1 MLIFLTTEI
10 FKEEIDLLQEEVNN
24 LKAQNYD
31 PVELDMSKKVSLL
44 LIGFV
49 LILAAVADIKLI
61 YLFVWKTNYVAGAII
76 FGAFAVAKYLH
87 IKNKNKKK

>member
-31 PVELDMSKKVSLL
+31 PVELDISKKVSLL

-49 LILAAVADIKLI
+49 LILAAVADMKLI
-61 YLFVWKTNYVAGAII
+61 YLFFWQTNYVAGAII

>member
-10 FKEEIDLLQEEVNN
+10 FKEEIDLLEEEVNN

-31 PVELDMSKKVSLL
+31 PVELDISKKVSLL

-49 LILAAVADIKLI
+49 LILATVADMKLI
-61 YLFVWKTNYVAGAII
+61 YLFFWKSNYVAGAIT
-76 FGAFAVAKYLH
+76 FAAFAIAQYLN
-87 IKNKNKKK
+87 IKNNKK